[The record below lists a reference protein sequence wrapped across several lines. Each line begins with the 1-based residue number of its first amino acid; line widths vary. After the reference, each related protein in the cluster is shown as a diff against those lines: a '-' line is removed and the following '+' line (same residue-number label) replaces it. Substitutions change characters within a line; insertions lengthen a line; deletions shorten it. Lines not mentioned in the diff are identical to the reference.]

1 MTRKAKKL
9 SDLLVKNEI
18 KELATG
24 ITSEKLSAL
33 FFDATKLKQQPEP
46 IYRLDSSGHRYYYKF
61 DEKGEPVF
69 FTSVTTMIH
78 STLPTSPFLI
88 AWKVNKGEKEARE
101 ELEEKSNYGT
111 FLHIQCAEL
120 LINGT
125 YSLDKLPNKL
135 TSYLEV
141 NKLQQDWVKWVDD
154 LKKDILAF
162 AQFMIDY
169 NVKPLAIEIV
179 LYHPTDG
186 YAGAID
192 LVAELDWKKARICG
206 IIDIKS
212 GKKGFYE
219 SHEIQLGAYKE
230 MWNIHFPD
238 AIIDR
243 IWNFSPKDWKRSPT
257 YNFKDQTDSKNI
269 CKLPHLVALAKIE
282 DTKREN
288 IVTVISGN
296 IELLKG
302 LDKNVAEMT
311 FIELIKKNNE
321 PKK

>member
-1 MTRKAKKL
+1 
-9 SDLLVKNEI
+9 
-18 KELATG
+18 
-24 ITSEKLSAL
+24 
-33 FFDATKLKQQPEP
+33 
-46 IYRLDSSGHRYYYKF
+46 
-61 DEKGEPVF
+61 
-69 FTSVTTMIH
+69 MIH

-88 AWKVNKGEKEARE
+88 AWKVNKGEKEAKE

-154 LKKDILAF
+154 IKKDILAF

-192 LVAELDWKKARICG
+192 LVAELDWKKARVRG

-219 SHEIQLGAYKE
+219 PHELQLGAYKE
-230 MWNIHFPD
+230 MWNTHFPD

-243 IWNFSPKDWKRSPT
+243 IWNFSPKDWRRSPT

-269 CKLPHLVALAKIE
+269 CKLPHLVSLAKIE

-321 PKK
+321 SKKK